1 MVVRISITTGQT
13 APRNYRSLLRASIIF
28 AVIALQP
35 NPAQSASSSSSGSP
49 NPFSLKGS
57 AVSPRALS
65 QGQVFDPAA
74 AQLSSFW
81 SYGAMSIIAPFI
93 FGDFVSPIAL
103 SSQFGLNA
111 VAPMP
116 LVQGSDNQVASV
128 LDTALQPAILPTQGA
143 QFDINSDGTIVASG
157 GDVIGWNVAAV
168 GLNNAIPTLP
178 TVGAVGTIQLATTAS
193 GIQPICSDD
202 RLEKQLQVGGQF
214 WNNQAVSGTP
224 VQFRPGL
231 FTGPVVERNPLG
243 GLGPRGNPTNLPRP
257 GPTGSWCRPG
267 PAPFSESSPLEDRV
281 LWIGVGLLLLG
292 VLVFCLSRGMRMP
305 TRSFGRSSSSVVR
318 GDGIANGS

>member
-1 MVVRISITTGQT
+1 MVVRISITTGQP

-28 AVIALQP
+28 AVVALQP

-49 NPFSLKGS
+49 NPFALKGS
-57 AVSPRALS
+57 AVSPGALS
-65 QGQVFDPAA
+65 QKPVFDPAA

-93 FGDFVSPIAL
+93 FGDFVSPTAL

-116 LVQGSDNQVASV
+116 LVQGSDDQVASV
-128 LDTALQPAILPTQGA
+128 LDAALQPAILPTEGA
-143 QFDINSDGTIVASG
+143 QFDINSDGAIVASRS
-157 GDVIGWNVAAV
+157 DVIGWNVAAI
-168 GLNNAIPTLP
+168 GLINAIPTLP
-178 TVGAVGTIQLATTAS
+178 TVGAVGTTQAATTAS
-193 GIQPICSDD
+193 GIQPICRDD
-202 RLEKQLQVGGQF
+202 RLEKQLQAGGQF
-214 WNNQAVSGTP
+214 WNGMAVSGTP

-243 GLGPRGNPTNLPRP
+243 GLGPMGNPTNLPRP

-292 VLVFCLSRGMRMP
+292 VLVFWLSRGMRMP
-305 TRSFGRSSSSVVR
+305 ANSFC
-318 GDGIANGS
+318 